1 MHGLVVAAVRGVL
14 KTIGSNRQANCM
26 DVNFG
31 IERLLK
37 QEIRLDAIASRN
49 EKDKEDMSNI
59 YTVYIEKN
67 MKKAFSH
74 QGGLLVLRVAS
85 RVLCWGAEGRAS
97 KRHCLLRQFRY
108 PLASAGMKNEFWML
122 SPLSTRNTQKYKA

>member
-59 YTVYIEKN
+59 YTVYIEK
-67 MKKAFSH
+67 K
-74 QGGLLVLRVAS
+74 
-85 RVLCWGAEGRAS
+85 
-97 KRHCLLRQFRY
+97 
-108 PLASAGMKNEFWML
+108 
-122 SPLSTRNTQKYKA
+122 T